1 MELALK
7 GITKQ
12 YGSKRALDDFSYS
25 FEEGVYGLL
34 GPNGAGKSTLMK
46 IITQSVKPT
55 GGEITLD
62 GDDIFKQKEEYR
74 KRIGYMPQQQTI
86 YPFYT
91 GRQFLNYMGLLKGED
106 RKSLDDKI
114 QFYLEKVNLI
124 SVADKKIGTYSGGM
138 KQRLL
143 IAQTFLGDPDI
154 MIFDEPTAGLDPKER
169 IHVRNLIH
177 DNSAGKIIIVA
188 THVVQDIESIAD
200 CIVLQKEGKV
210 AEADAPDKLVEKMGV
225 DPDQGLEGV
234 YMKVYEETELKLEVG
249 YGMFS

>member
-1 MELALK
+1 MELALN

-234 YMKVYEETELKLEVG
+234 YMKVFEETELK
-249 YGMFS
+249 

>member
-210 AEADAPDKLVEKMGV
+210 AETDAPDKLVEKMGV

-234 YMKVYEETELKLEVG
+234 YMKVFEETELK
-249 YGMFS
+249 

>member
-210 AEADAPDKLVEKMGV
+210 AESDAPDKLVEKMGV

-234 YMKVYEETELKLEVG
+234 YMKVFGETELK
-249 YGMFS
+249 

>member
-200 CIVLQKEGKV
+200 CIVLQKDGKV

-234 YMKVYEETELKLEVG
+234 YMKVFEETELK
-249 YGMFS
+249 

>member
-210 AEADAPDKLVEKMGV
+210 AEADAPDKLVEKMGL

-234 YMKVYEETELKLEVG
+234 YMKVFEETELK
-249 YGMFS
+249 

>member
-200 CIVLQKEGKV
+200 CIVLQKEGNV

-234 YMKVYEETELKLEVG
+234 YMKVFEETELK
-249 YGMFS
+249 

>member
-225 DPDQGLEGV
+225 DPD
-234 YMKVYEETELKLEVG
+234 
-249 YGMFS
+249 

>member
-210 AEADAPDKLVEKMGV
+210 AEADAPDKLVEKLGV

-234 YMKVYEETELKLEVG
+234 YMKVFGETELK
-249 YGMFS
+249 

>member
-225 DPDQGLEGV
+225 DPDQELEGV
-234 YMKVYEETELKLEVG
+234 YMKVFEETELK
-249 YGMFS
+249 

>member
-34 GPNGAGKSTLMK
+34 GSNGAGKSTLMK

-234 YMKVYEETELKLEVG
+234 YMKVFEETELK
-249 YGMFS
+249 

>member
-1 MELALK
+1 MSLLEVKNLGISFGGLRAVDGFHISIEK
-7 GITKQ
+7 GQ
-12 YGSKRALDDFSYS
+12 L
-25 FEEGVYGLL
+25 YGLI

-234 YMKVYEETELKLEVG
+234 YMKVFEETELK
-249 YGMFS
+249 

>member
-1 MELALK
+1 MELELK

-210 AEADAPDKLVEKMGV
+210 AEADGPHKLVAKMG
-225 DPDQGLEGV
+225 
-234 YMKVYEETELKLEVG
+234 G
-249 YGMFS
+249 YHE

>member
-1 MELALK
+1 MAAR
-7 GITKQ
+7 G
-12 YGSKRALDDFSYS
+12 ALDDFSYS

-234 YMKVYEETELKLEVG
+234 YMKVFEETELK
-249 YGMFS
+249 